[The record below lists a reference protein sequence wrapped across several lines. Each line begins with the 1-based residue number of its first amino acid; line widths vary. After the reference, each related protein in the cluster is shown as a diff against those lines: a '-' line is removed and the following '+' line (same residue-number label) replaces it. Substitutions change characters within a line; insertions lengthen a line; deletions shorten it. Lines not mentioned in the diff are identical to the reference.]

1 MTLRALGMLDRA
13 GLRKIATDCGFDVL
27 EDGADWV
34 GAVSTQAPLRVWI
47 GLTMEGPVLGLSI
60 SSVLTELRATPRAA
74 PVSAAIPAAGW
85 IQLADLGS
93 LDRTLLRA
101 WRLSRA
107 LPNQLELRYTEKLS
121 TLSATERDAT
131 VRQRVGQDLFR
142 DGLLTLWQ
150 GRCAISG
157 LSVPELLRASHA
169 KPWASSTDAERLD
182 VYNGLLLAAH
192 LDAAFDCGL
201 ITVQVD
207 GVIGSRRP
215 CRRTPAVSCI
225 WMLECRLTCRRDT
238 SRTWLGIASV
248 CSGDRD
254 RRAIIE
260 PRVDQLAKSGSSAS
274 AT

>member
-1 MTLRALGMLDRA
+1 MSLRTLGMLDRA

-34 GAVSTQAPLRVWI
+34 GAASTQAPLRAWI
-47 GLTMEGPVLGLSI
+47 GLSMAGPVLGLSM
-60 SSVLTELRATPRAA
+60 SSVLTELAETQMAV
-74 PVSAAIPAAGW
+74 PVSAAIPSAGW

-101 WRLSRA
+101 WHLSRA

-131 VRQRVGQDLFR
+131 VRQRIGQDLFR
-142 DGLLTLWQ
+142 DGLLTLWR

-157 LSVPELLRASHA
+157 LNVPELLRASHA

-201 ITVQVD
+201 ITVEAD
-207 GVIGSRRP
+207 GAIGLSPTLPVEALSLLRLDAGVSVSLSSRHEPYLAWHRQRVF
-215 CRRTPAVSCI
+215 RR
-225 WMLECRLTCRRDT
+225 
-238 SRTWLGIASV
+238 
-248 CSGDRD
+248 
-254 RRAIIE
+254 
-260 PRVDQLAKSGSSAS
+260 
-274 AT
+274 

>member
-1 MTLRALGMLDRA
+1 MNLRALGLLDRA

-34 GAVSTQAPLRVWI
+34 GAASTQAPLRAWV
-47 GLTMEGPVLGLSI
+47 GLSMQGPVLGLSM
-60 SSVLTELRATPRAA
+60 SSVLTELPETPMAF
-74 PVSAAIPAAGW
+74 PVPASIDAAGW
-85 IQLADLGS
+85 IQLLDLGA

-131 VRQRVGQDLFR
+131 VRQRIGQDLFR
-142 DGLLTLWQ
+142 DGLLTLWR

-157 LSVPELLRASHA
+157 LNVPELLRASHA

-201 ITVQVD
+201 ITVEAD
-207 GVIGSRRP
+207 GAITLSPSLPGEALSLLHLGEGGRVSLSLRHEPYLAWHRERVFRR
-215 CRRTPAVSCI
+215 
-225 WMLECRLTCRRDT
+225 
-238 SRTWLGIASV
+238 
-248 CSGDRD
+248 
-254 RRAIIE
+254 
-260 PRVDQLAKSGSSAS
+260 
-274 AT
+274 